1 MLCYSHNGC
10 GLFKTSWIVRFKVSH
25 LSPTIQAKSSIDSF
39 ILLKF
44 IKRKTKVFNIRIEKS
59 QEVINYITEYC
70 KAKRIK
76 NAAIVSIIGAVDSC
90 CISNMP
96 QNDAK
101 EDILTE
107 YNIPFELIGSG
118 EIKNGRVH
126 IHCILGQEGNSAI
139 AGHLHWANVKT
150 WFISAYIIP
159 L

>member
-1 MLCYSHNGC
+1 MIKM
-10 GLFKTSWIVRFKVSH
+10 FTSFCKV
-25 LSPTIQAKSSIDSF
+25 
-39 ILLKF
+39 
-44 IKRKTKVFNIRIEKS
+44 KREINVFNIRIEKD

-70 KAKRIK
+70 KAKQIT

-96 QNDAK
+96 KNNAK

-107 YNIPFELIGSG
+107 YNIPLEIIGSG
-118 EIKNGRVH
+118 EIKNGKVH
-126 IHCILGQEGNSAI
+126 IHCILGQEGDRAL

-150 WFISAYIIP
+150 WFISAYIIS